1 MGKFAEISWPADY
14 SELKRMEELLVCG
27 ICYDYMETSVMT
39 PCSHNYC
46 SLCIRKY
53 LHYKTQCP
61 ACFEKTFEKD
71 LHTNR
76 ILDEI
81 IIYFQKIREKLV
93 DCIVGAKLLTNN
105 DQDETNAIIKSPK
118 TPPVRPAR
126 TNQVLKT
133 PTKSDTIIESNC
145 HQESVT
151 NTTVDNEKPQTS
163 NFIDTSN
170 MSSPSTSGIPKIAK
184 LFTPKSRKIPEK
196 QLITIKQ
203 VACPVCSV
211 EISETHINKHLDA
224 CLKRETMIHQPRRIN
239 NKRRPLPKLVT
250 KLMKDS
256 ELKKK
261 MKEYNLPINGD
272 RKTLENR
279 FHKYV
284 TLYNSECD
292 KEEPRNPQELVK
304 QLDDEENLEKK
315 NQLKNINIGKLKVT
329 RNTEQNIIE
338 IAQKNYLE
346 ANKQSFQALIDTMK
360 KRDTN
365 INKQSTSK
373 ILNDNND
380 NINIKNDKSIKTSSP
395 VKNLNQS
402 NNNDDSSFDNSMSI
416 FESGFQDTSDD
427 SSCPLQRYTS
437 THPVNFLS
445 VEIDENAMSPQK
457 LKPVNVQD
465 TTKTASKVNVE
476 ENLSIFDQSTDID
489 SSDNED
495 EVINC
500 SPPSKKIQEK
510 KTKLT
515 EKENNKQDVNKE
527 TTKVS
532 NIKEIQA
539 KKLAKSIVEDFIV
552 DSSDDAAD
560 DDVDNLK
567 IPNDSNNLKEIN
579 NISQENNDKPI
590 ESIAV
595 SRPIRKRNFPSRF
608 SSFETIDSAKLAQ
621 PTRLESIE
629 SLNNEIDENAISVV
643 NENDDN
649 SLKRRRRR
657 KCVTPN
663 EENKN
668 PPRRPIRKRDLS
680 TVLQDAQK

>member
-1 MGKFAEISWPADY
+1 MQ
-14 SELKRMEELLVCG
+14 LV
-27 ICYDYMETSVMT
+27 ILYFTSVT
-39 PCSHNYC
+39 DC

-81 IIYFQKIREKLV
+81 ILYFQKIREKLV
-93 DCIVGAKLLTNN
+93 DCIVGAKLSTNN
-105 DQDETNAIIKSPK
+105 DQDETNAIIRSPK

-133 PTKSDTIIESNC
+133 PTKSDTVIESHC
-145 HQESVT
+145 HSESVN

-163 NFIDTSN
+163 SSFIDNSN
-170 MSSPSTSGIPKIAK
+170 MSSPSTSGIPKMAK

-196 QLITIKQ
+196 QLISTKQ

-224 CLKRETMIHQPRRIN
+224 CLKRETMIDQPRRIN

-292 KEEPRNPQELVK
+292 KEEPRNPLDLVK

-315 NQLKNINIGKLKVT
+315 NQQKNMNIGKLKVT
-329 RNTEQNIIE
+329 RNTEQNVIE
-338 IAQKNYLE
+338 MAQKNYLE

-360 KRDTN
+360 KRDTK
-365 INKQSTSK
+365 ISKQSTSK
-373 ILNDNND
+373 ILLNHNND
-380 NINIKNDKSIKTSSP
+380 GINIKNDNIMKTSSP

-402 NNNDDSSFDNSMSI
+402 NNYDDSSFDNSMSI

-437 THPVNFLS
+437 THPNNFLS

-457 LKPVNVQD
+457 LKTINIQD
-465 TTKTASKVNVE
+465 TETASKVNVE
-476 ENLSIFDQSTDID
+476 ENSSIFDQSTDID
-489 SSDNED
+489 SSDNEN
-495 EVINC
+495 EVVSC

-510 KTKLT
+510 KIKLI
-515 EKENNKQDVNKE
+515 EKEDNKQDVNKE
-527 TTKVS
+527 TTTIS
-532 NIKEIQA
+532 NNKEIQA
-539 KKLAKSIVEDFIV
+539 KKLAKSIVADFIV
-552 DSSDDAAD
+552 DSSDD
-560 DDVDNLK
+560 DVDTLK
-567 IPNDSNNLKEIN
+567 IPNNSNNLKEIN
-579 NISQENNDKPI
+579 NISNENNDKPI
-590 ESIAV
+590 ENIAA

-629 SLNNEIDENAISVV
+629 SLDNEIDENEISVA

-657 KCVTPN
+657 KCVTSI

-680 TVLQDAQK
+680 TVLQDTQK